1 MAKFEGIHW
10 ASHQMRYGLPNKDF
24 AIVPAGSQVY
34 AVSRSV
40 HYALFLCFEGVRFF
54 CRRTA
59 EGGLEAVFLNWKKN
73 LERFRRGMLFNIG
86 DAKAGL
92 VPTAD
97 ELESLFIQRF
107 FRAAEVRPFFEEM
120 AALGAQ
126 GYFRPFTVDEE
137 ESIGVTFPN
146 QPSIRAAVARYD
158 RYLGEPFSGVVVPN
172 LVRAVSGNGTGWL
185 KLGIN
190 YVMSVKA
197 VEAAQR
203 IDPGAAS
210 ALFLDDNPCGKLE
223 DRRITEWDSSCC
235 LFAFR
240 NGTVVKIPESELILP
255 SVTIG
260 GIVAILRDKGI
271 KVEERHISYGELV
284 DRVKAKELI
293 AVSSVGTAGVLNR
306 CQKLLLVDCDGSI
319 LATHVPDHG
328 HALYGKLAEAR
339 DEYWNIYKGAAKPC
353 QGMSLHVYPL

>member
-10 ASHQMRYGLPNKDF
+10 ASHQMRYGLPDKDF
-24 AIVPAGSQVY
+24 SLVGSGSKVF

-40 HYALFLCFEGVRFF
+40 HYALFLAFEGIRFF
-54 CRRTA
+54 CRPTA
-59 EGGLEAVFLNWKKN
+59 GGGLEAVFLNWRRN

-86 DAKAGL
+86 NAKAGL

-97 ELESLFIQRF
+97 ELEALFIRRY
-107 FRAAEVRPFFEEM
+107 FRAPEIRLFFEEM

-172 LVRAVSGNGTGWL
+172 LVRAVSGNGTGCL

-197 VEAAQR
+197 VEAAQK

-210 ALFLDDNPCGKLE
+210 ALFLDDNPRGRLE

-240 NGTVVKIPESELILP
+240 DGTVVKIPESELILP

-260 GIVAILRDKGI
+260 GIVAILRNTGVRVD
-271 KVEERHISYGELV
+271 ERHVTYGELLA
-284 DRVKAKELI
+284 RVKANELI
-293 AVSSVGTAGVLNR
+293 AVSSIGTAGILNR
-306 CQKLLLVDCDGSI
+306 CQKLLLVDGDGAI

-339 DEYWNIYKGAAKPC
+339 ETYWNTYKGAARPLE
-353 QGMSLHVYPL
+353 GMSLHVYPL

>member
-10 ASHQMRYGLPNKDF
+10 ASHQMRYGLPDKDF
-24 AIVPAGSQVY
+24 SIVPSGSKVY

-40 HYALFLCFEGVRFF
+40 HYALFLAFEGIRFF
-54 CRRTA
+54 CRPTA
-59 EGGLEAVFLNWKKN
+59 GGIEAVFLNWRRN
-73 LERFRRGMLFNIG
+73 LERLRRAMLFNIG

-92 VPTAD
+92 VPSAD
-97 ELESLFIQRF
+97 ELETLFIQRF
-107 FRAAEVRPFFEEM
+107 FRAPETRPFFEEM

-146 QPSIRAAVARYD
+146 QPSVRAAVARYD

-172 LVRAVSGNGTGWL
+172 LVRAVAGNKTGCL

-210 ALFLDDNPCGKLE
+210 ALFLDDNPHGRLAERK
-223 DRRITEWDSSCC
+223 ITEWDSSCC
-235 LFAFR
+235 LFALR
-240 NGTVVKIPESELILP
+240 DGTVVKIPESDLILP

-260 GIVAILRDKGI
+260 GIVTILRGKGV
-271 KVEERHISYGELV
+271 KVEERHMTYGELL
-284 DRVKAKELI
+284 DRVKAGELI
-293 AVSSVGTAGVLNR
+293 AVSSIGTAGILNR
-306 CQKLLLVDCDGSI
+306 CQKLLLVDGAGKT
-319 LATHVPDHG
+319 LATHVPDHA
-328 HALYGKLAEAR
+328 HALYSALAEAR
-339 DEYWNIYKGAAKPC
+339 DMYWNIYKGAARPLE
-353 QGMSLHVYPL
+353 GMSLHVYPL

>member
-10 ASHQMRYGLPNKDF
+10 ASHQMRFGLPDKDF
-24 AIVPAGSQVY
+24 SILPGGSKVF

-40 HYALFLCFEGVRFF
+40 HYALFLAFEGIRFF

-59 EGGLEAVFLNWKKN
+59 EGRLEAVFLNWRKN
-73 LERFRRGMLFNIG
+73 LERFRRAMLFNIG

-92 VPTAD
+92 VPTVD
-97 ELESLFIQRF
+97 ELEALFIQRY
-107 FRAAEVRPFFEEM
+107 FRAPEIRPFFEEM

-126 GYFRPFTVDEE
+126 GYLRPFTVDEE

-146 QPSIRAAVARYD
+146 QPSVRAAVARYD

-172 LVRAVSGNGTGWL
+172 LVRAVAGNGTGWL

-197 VEAAQR
+197 VEAAQK
-203 IDPGAAS
+203 IDPTAAS
-210 ALFLDDNPCGKLE
+210 ALFLDDNPCGRLE
-223 DRRITEWDSSCC
+223 DRRVTEWDSSCC

-240 NGTVVKIPESELILP
+240 DGTVVKIPESELILP

-260 GIVAILRDKGI
+260 GIVAILKDKGV
-271 KVEERHISYGELV
+271 KVEERHVAYGELV
-284 DRVKAKELI
+284 ARVKAGELI
-293 AVSSVGTAGVLNR
+293 AVSSIGTAGILNR
-306 CQKLLLVDCDGSI
+306 CQKLLLVDRAGAV

-328 HALYGKLAEAR
+328 HPLYGKLAEAR
-339 DEYWNIYKGAAKPC
+339 ETYWNIYKGAARPLE
-353 QGMSLHVYPL
+353 GMSLRVYPL